1 MYLLNVNKNIKFRF
15 KHLNLFLNKNIN
27 FKIDINKVKN
37 FIFTDTYLSIFIL
50 KYDPFLNNIPW
61 IQSWFLSRNS
71 IYPMMLDNLFLLKN
85 INDESL
91 SFRRSCRE
99 GICGSCAMN
108 INGINT
114 LACIKDLNIE
124 FKKKYFIFPLPH
136 MPIIKDVVVCMNH
149 FYKQYKSINPFLS
162 VKRILTMNTSRIFN
176 EYKNSVEIYIINSTI
191 ENFQSKD
198 ERSLLDGLYECIL
211 CACCST
217 SCPSYWWNKD
227 RYLGPAVLL
236 QAFRWLIDSRDDSL
250 INRLYGLDDEY
261 KLYRCHT
268 ILNCVQTC
276 PKNLSPA
283 NAISNIKSLI
293 RLKEY

>member
-1 MYLLNVNKNIKFRF
+1 MYLFNISKNLKLKFIDLNS
-15 KHLNLFLNKNIN
+15 FLNKNIN
-27 FKIDINKVKN
+27 FKIDINKIKK
-37 FIFTDTYLSIFIL
+37 FIFADGYISVFIL
-50 KYDPFLNNIPW
+50 KYDPFFNNIPW
-61 IQSWFLSRNS
+61 IQSWFLSRDS
-71 IYPMMLDNLFLLKN
+71 TYPMLLDNLFLLKN
-85 INDESL
+85 INDEGL

-114 LACIKDLNIE
+114 LACIKNIDIE

-136 MPIIKDVVVCMNH
+136 MPIIKDFVICMNH
-149 FYKQYKSINPFLS
+149 FYKQYKSINPFLRIN
-162 VKRILTMNTSRIFN
+162 KILTMDNTKNFNKYKTSTEIF
-176 EYKNSVEIYIINSTI
+176 VINSSV

-198 ERSLLDGLYECIL
+198 ERALLDGIYECIL

-236 QAFRWLIDSRDDSL
+236 QAYRWVIDSRDDFL
-250 INRLYGLDDEY
+250 INRLYNLDNEY

-268 ILNCVQTC
+268 ILNCVYTC
-276 PKNLSPA
+276 PKHLSPA
-283 NAISNIKSLI
+283 EAISNIKSLI
-293 RLKEY
+293 KLKEY